1 MLDGVTW
8 PLEWNVIRRNSVSN
22 TFGMVR
28 NYANGT
34 PKPHQ
39 GWDFSAA
46 VGTPAFAIADGKV
59 IFVHN
64 GGDYGRQLC
73 MSFSADGK
81 HYYAFYAHMKSI
93 SVLANQTVKKD
104 AFLGHTGKTGNASN
118 LAAIEDHLHF
128 EIRTKAYCGT
138 GLTGRVSPLKVF
150 GVCPLHDP
158 IQG

>member
-64 GGDYGRQLC
+64 
-73 MSFSADGK
+73 
-81 HYYAFYAHMKSI
+81 
-93 SVLANQTVKKD
+93 
-104 AFLGHTGKTGNASN
+104 
-118 LAAIEDHLHF
+118 
-128 EIRTKAYCGT
+128 
-138 GLTGRVSPLKVF
+138 
-150 GVCPLHDP
+150 
-158 IQG
+158 